1 MDKNTSKPFINKATA
16 LAKAQNYCAYQERSH
31 WEVKTMLFEL
41 GVYASEVDEIVCE
54 LITDNFLNEERF
66 ALAYVSGKF
75 NIKNWG
81 KIKIKQGLRLKNV
94 SEPLIKKALNSL
106 SDAEYFEKIKSV
118 ILKKRQTINENEPRK
133 AKYKLYQY
141 ALSRGFESDLISYIL
156 NNSDLNKM

>member
-1 MDKNTSKPFINKATA
+1 MDKNISKPFINKATA

-41 GVYASEVDEIVCE
+41 GVYASNVDEIVCE
-54 LITDNFLNEERF
+54 LIADNFLNEERF

-94 SEPLIKKALNSL
+94 SEPLIKKALNSIGE
-106 SDAEYFEKIKSV
+106 AEYLEKIKSV
-118 ILKKRQTINENEPRK
+118 ILKKRQMISEKEPRK

-141 ALSRGFESDLISYIL
+141 ALGRGFESDLISYIL
-156 NNSDLNKM
+156 NNSELNNL